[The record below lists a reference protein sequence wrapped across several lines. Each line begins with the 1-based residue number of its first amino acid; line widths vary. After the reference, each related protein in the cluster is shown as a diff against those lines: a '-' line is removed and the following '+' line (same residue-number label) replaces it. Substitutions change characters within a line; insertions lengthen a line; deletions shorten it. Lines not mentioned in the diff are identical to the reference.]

1 MSIEVWDWS
10 RSDGGHYSKPVKALS
25 GVGME
30 ALRSMFPTGEA
41 NDMNFVLFSTSGV
54 HGSYTTIEDHEDKPM
69 IMDDDG
75 EILENKITFLIVQ
88 PRIVA
93 MRYGNVS
100 PKSPDDYEFLKRL
113 RQTSWDVVSEIGR

>member
-10 RSDGGHYSKPVKALS
+10 KSEGGHYSKPVKALT

-54 HGSYTTIEDHEDKPM
+54 HGSYTTIEDHEAEPM
-69 IMDDDG
+69 FEYDDG
-75 EILENKITFLIVQ
+75 EFQDEEITFLIVQ

-93 MRYGNVS
+93 MRYGKVIPRS
-100 PKSPDDYEFLKRL
+100 PADYEFLKKL